1 MNFVSFVRKPLPFLL
16 AMALTT
22 ACGGG
27 GGGDSGGEKPVIP
40 TTHAVT
46 VNAAAGSADSR
57 LACYKGNG
65 AGDAAC
71 GLRMY
76 QVMVEAFA
84 NGDDSINYGV
94 GYGPSDHKGDLQGII
109 NSLDYIKST
118 GVNALWLTP
127 VFDSCGNGVTD
138 KRLAATGYYACDY
151 FNVDPFFGSNA
162 KLKELVDAAHA
173 KGLYV
178 FLDGVFGHAITNVLP
193 VAPVS
198 GVRPTMKAATTG
210 YTVDYT
216 QANSL
221 TFFTE
226 VATHYI
232 KNYGIDGWRLDQSY
246 QVPVEAW
253 NTIRTAVEAAA
264 AARAAAGET
273 WGTLGYMVG
282 EDWNSQD
289 NIVTTTYGTVSLPGL
304 KSAFDFPLH
313 YGLVQAVG
321 AESNGSTGDAKSLF
335 ASWNDGSVYPAFAM
349 PNLFLGNHDLP
360 RFGDLLQRSNLG
372 DIGDDAYWLRHKA
385 AFSFMAATSG
395 PMTIYYGEEIGDQLD
410 GYAAQITTNCSNTG
424 VCDDHVSR
432 TTGKIDGVTT
442 GFTPSARQADL
453 KNYLA
458 SLNSLRDAH
467 PALSNGVRTH
477 IFSDTNVYLDR
488 KDNFT
493 ANDHVLFVLN
503 TKTTPAE
510 ITLSATALGSADT
523 ATLTDLQA
531 GGSALVATG
540 GNYTI
545 TVPAL
550 TARFFSIS
558 E

>member
-1 MNFVSFVRKPLPFLL
+1 MYLTPLIRKPLPFLL
-16 AMALTT
+16 AALLTS

-27 GGGDSGGEKPVIP
+27 DTPVTP
-40 TTHAVT
+40 TTHTVT
-46 VNAAAGSADSR
+46 VSAATGSADSR

-65 AGDAAC
+65 AGDPAC
-71 GLRMY
+71 NIRMY
-76 QVMVEAFA
+76 QIMVEAFA
-84 NGDDSINYGV
+84 NGDDAINYNV
-94 GYGPSDHKGDLQGII
+94 GYGPSNHKGDLQGII
-109 NSLDYIKST
+109 NSLDYIKGL
-118 GVNALWLTP
+118 GVNAIWLTP
-127 VFDSCGNGVTD
+127 VFNSCGNSVSD
-138 KRLAATGYYACDY
+138 KKLAASGYYACDY
-151 FNVDPFFGSNA
+151 FNVDPFFGTNA
-162 KLKELVDAAHA
+162 KLKELVDTAHA

-178 FLDGVFGHAITNVLP
+178 FLDGVFGHAITGSLP
-193 VAPVS
+193 VAPIS
-198 GVRPTMKAATTG
+198 GVSPTMTKVVTSNLTY

-246 QVPVEAW
+246 QVPVAAW

-282 EDWNSQD
+282 EDWDSQA
-289 NIVTTTYGTVSLPGL
+289 NIATNTYGTVSTPGL

-313 YGLVQAVG
+313 YGLVQAIG
-321 AESNGSTGDAKSLF
+321 AESNGTTGDATSLF
-335 ASWNDGSVYPAFAM
+335 ASWNDASDYPAFAM
-349 PNLFLGNHDLP
+349 PNLFLDNHDIP
-360 RFGDLLQRSNLG
+360 RFGDLLQRANLA
-372 DIGDDAYWLRHKA
+372 DVGDDAYWLRHKA
-385 AFSFMAATSG
+385 AFSFMAAMSG

-410 GYAAQITTNCSNTG
+410 GFSGQVTTNCSTTG

-432 TTGKIDGVTT
+432 TTGKIEGVTS

-453 KNYLA
+453 KSYLT
-458 SLNSLRDAH
+458 SLMALREAH

-477 IFSDTNVYLDR
+477 IFTDSNVYIDR
-488 KDNFT
+488 KDNYT
-493 ANDHVLFVLN
+493 ADDRVLFVFN
-503 TKTTPAE
+503 TKTTAAE

-523 ATLTDLQA
+523 ATLTDLQDN
-531 GGSALVATG
+531 SALTASG

-550 TARFFSIS
+550 TARFLSIS

>member
-1 MNFVSFVRKPLPFLL
+1 MQLTPFIRKPLPFLL
-16 AMALTT
+16 AAVLTS

-27 GGGDSGGEKPVIP
+27 GGGGNDTPVTP
-40 TTHAVT
+40 TTHAVS
-46 VNAAAGSADSR
+46 VSAAAGSADSR

-65 AGDAAC
+65 VGDSAC
-71 GLRMY
+71 NIRMY
-76 QVMVEAFA
+76 QIMVEAFS

-109 NSLDYIKST
+109 NSLDYIKGL
-118 GVNALWLTP
+118 GVNAIWLTP
-127 VFDSCGNGVTD
+127 VFNSCGNAVTD
-138 KRLAATGYYACDY
+138 KRLAATGYFACDY
-151 FNVDPFFGSNA
+151 FNVDPFFGTNA

-178 FLDGVFGHAITNVLP
+178 FLDGVFGHAITNTLP
-193 VAPVS
+193 VAPIS
-198 GVRPTMKAATTG
+198 GVSPTMKSAGTG

-246 QVPVEAW
+246 QVPVDAW
-253 NTIRTAVEAAA
+253 NTIRTAVENAA

-282 EDWNSQD
+282 EDWDSQA
-289 NIVTTTYGTVSLPGL
+289 NIATNTYGTVSTPGL

-313 YGLVQAVG
+313 YGLVQAIG
-321 AESNGSTGDAKSLF
+321 AESNSTTGDATSLF
-335 ASWNDGSVYPAFAM
+335 ASWNNGSDYPAFAM

-360 RFGDLLQRSNLG
+360 RFGDLLQRANLA
-372 DIGDDAYWLRHKA
+372 DVGDDAYWLRHKV

-410 GYAAQITTNCSNTG
+410 GFAAQVTTNCSNTG

-432 TTGKIDGVTT
+432 TTGKIEGVTS
-442 GFTPSARQADL
+442 GFTPSARQSDL
-453 KNYLA
+453 KSYLA
-458 SLNSLRDAH
+458 SLMTLRENH
-467 PALSNGVRTH
+467 KALSNGVRTH
-477 IFSDTNVYLDR
+477 IFTDTNVYIDR
-488 KDNFT
+488 KDNYT
-493 ANDHVLFVLN
+493 ANDHVLFVMN
-503 TKTTPAE
+503 TKTIPAE

-523 ATLTDLQA
+523 ATLTDLQDSSVLK
-531 GGSALVATG
+531 SAS

-550 TARFFSIS
+550 TARFLSIS